1 MNLTPHALNLAGFT
15 VPPSGTVA
23 RVEMVHP
30 VSIPCWE
37 VRPGPVIDLPE
48 VDPDALFRDDLDFTA
63 DPERTPSRGPK
74 GNLTCANCGGRATD
88 HHACSDGTIWCP
100 ACVKAHQD
108 LLELDRQIDSL
119 SEFISDAIAQLGREK
134 YDELRA
140 ELSSLNAKRAAL
152 VAQSAED

>member
-88 HHACSDGTIWCP
+88 HHACSDGTIW
-100 ACVKAHQD
+100 
-108 LLELDRQIDSL
+108 S
-119 SEFISDAIAQLGREK
+119 GR
-134 YDELRA
+134 LIPSRNSSPMPSRSSA
-140 ELSSLNAKRAAL
+140 GRNMTSSALSSPP
-152 VAQSAED
+152 